1 MWPCLVSKGVRDM
14 TKDEEK
20 LIVALGAVKEAL
32 HMLGVEELKN
42 TITFNDGDSDTFD
55 CVAVI
60 EEYIVCMLHD
70 EEQLNSEEIKEVMN
84 CVLVACFD
92 ENKEQVILAKLRSQL
107 KRRGT

>member
-42 TITFNDGDSDTFD
+42 TITFNDGDSDTL
-55 CVAVI
+55 
-60 EEYIVCMLHD
+60 IV
-70 EEQLNSEEIKEVMN
+70 
-84 CVLVACFD
+84 
-92 ENKEQVILAKLRSQL
+92 
-107 KRRGT
+107 

>member
-1 MWPCLVSKGVRDM
+1 M

-55 CVAVI
+55 CIAVI

-70 EEQLNSEEIKEVMN
+70 EEQLNSEEIKEGASDM
-84 CVLVACFD
+84 CL
-92 ENKEQVILAKLRSQL
+92 KEKLRNQKKQDVRNLYSI
-107 KRRGT
+107 

>member
-70 EEQLNSEEIKEVMN
+70 EEQLN
-84 CVLVACFD
+84 
-92 ENKEQVILAKLRSQL
+92 
-107 KRRGT
+107 